1 MDIKRIMST
10 DSSNQAPL
18 VAHLV
23 ELRNRLLKCVVAILV
38 LFVGLYAF
46 ANDLYL
52 IVSEPLRLLL
62 PAGSSLIATEVASPF
77 LAPLKLTFA
86 ISVLISVPYTLF
98 QAWSFIAPAL
108 YKNEKQ
114 IAIPLLISSIFLF
127 YAGVLFAYFVVLPLI
142 FGFFT
147 TVGPGEVTVMTDIN
161 NYLNFVLK
169 LFFAFGVTFEI
180 PVATYLLIK
189 AGVTTVATL
198 SKKRPYI
205 FLGCFVVGMLITPP
219 DIFSQTL
226 LAIPMWMLFELGLI
240 AGRTVKVVVD
250 GSEENEEETTDR
262 VR

>member
-1 MDIKRIMST
+1 MST
-10 DSSNQAPL
+10 NSSNQAPL
-18 VAHLV
+18 VAHLI
-23 ELRNRLLKCVVAILV
+23 ELRNRLLKAILV
-38 LFVGLYAF
+38 ILLLFIGLYAF

-86 ISVLISVPYTLF
+86 VAVLLSIPYTLF

-114 IAIPLLISSIFLF
+114 IAIPLLVSSIFLF
-127 YAGVLFAYFVVLPLI
+127 YAGVLFAYYVVLPLI

-147 TVGPGEVTVMTDIN
+147 TIGPGEVTVMTDIN

-189 AGVTTVATL
+189 AGVTTVAAL

-250 GSEENEEETTDR
+250 DSEEDSESEAPNSAN
-262 VR
+262 

>member
-1 MDIKRIMST
+1 MST

-18 VAHLV
+18 VAHLI
-23 ELRNRLLKCVVAILV
+23 ELRNRLLKCVIAILI
-38 LFVGLYAF
+38 LFLGLYSF

-62 PAGSSLIATEVASPF
+62 PPGSSLIATEVASPF

-86 ISVLISVPYTLF
+86 VAVLISVPYTLF

-114 IAIPLLISSIFLF
+114 IAIPLLVSSIFLF
-127 YAGVLFAYFVVLPLI
+127 YAGVLFAYYVVLPLI

-250 GSEENEEETTDR
+250 GSEEKEESER
-262 VR
+262 SKASQ

>member
-1 MDIKRIMST
+1 MST
-10 DSSNQAPL
+10 NTSNQAPL
-18 VAHLV
+18 VSHLI
-23 ELRNRLLKCVVAILV
+23 ELRNRLLKSVLAILI

-77 LAPLKLTFA
+77 LAPLKLTFFVA
-86 ISVLISVPYTLF
+86 FLLSVPYTLF

-108 YKNEKQ
+108 YKKEKK

-127 YAGVLFAYFVVLPLI
+127 YAGVLFAYYIVLPLI

-189 AGVTTVATL
+189 AGVTTVSSL

-205 FLGCFVVGMLITPP
+205 FLGCFVIGMLITPP

-250 GSEENEEETTDR
+250 GSKENEEQEENDATSKTS
-262 VR
+262 

>member
-1 MDIKRIMST
+1 MDSPSST
-10 DSSNQAPL
+10 PAPL
-18 VAHLV
+18 VTHLI
-23 ELRNRLLKCVVAILV
+23 ELRNRLLKAVLVILV
-38 LFVGLYAF
+38 LFVGLYTF

-62 PAGSSLIATEVASPF
+62 PSGSSLIATEVASPF

-86 ISVLISVPYTLF
+86 IAILISVPYTLF

-127 YAGVLFAYFVVLPLI
+127 YAGVLFAYFVGLPLI

-189 AGVTTVATL
+189 AGVTTVAAL

-205 FLGCFVVGMLITPP
+205 FLGCFVIGMLITPP

-226 LAIPMWMLFELGLI
+226 LAIPMFLLFELGLI
-240 AGRTVKVVVD
+240 AGRTVKV
-250 GSEENEEETTDR
+250 EPEETDEADQAA
-262 VR
+262 

>member
-1 MDIKRIMST
+1 MST
-10 DSSNQAPL
+10 NTSNQAPL
-18 VAHLV
+18 VSHLI
-23 ELRNRLLKCVVAILV
+23 ELRNRLLKSVLAILI

-77 LAPLKLTFA
+77 LAPLKLTFFVA
-86 ISVLISVPYTLF
+86 FLLSVPYTLF

-108 YKNEKQ
+108 YKKEKK

-127 YAGVLFAYFVVLPLI
+127 YAGVLFAYYIVLPLI

-189 AGVTTVATL
+189 AGVTTVSSL

-205 FLGCFVVGMLITPP
+205 FLGCFVIGMLITPP

-250 GSEENEEETTDR
+250 GSEENEEQEENDATGKTS
-262 VR
+262 

>member
-1 MDIKRIMST
+1 MST
-10 DSSNQAPL
+10 DSSSQAPL
-18 VAHLV
+18 VAHLI
-23 ELRNRLLKCVVAILV
+23 ELRNRLLKSVVVVLV
-38 LFVGLYAF
+38 IFIGLYF
-46 ANDLYL
+46 YANDLYM

-62 PAGSSLIATEVASPF
+62 PKGSSLIATEVASPF

-86 ISVLISVPYTLF
+86 ISVLLSIPYTLY

-114 IAIPLLISSIFLF
+114 IAIPLLISSIVLF
-127 YAGVLFAYFVVLPLI
+127 YGGVLFAYYVVLPLI

-147 TVGPGEVTVMTDIN
+147 TVGPGDVTVMTDIN

-180 PVATYLLIK
+180 PVATYLLVK

-198 SKKRPYI
+198 SKKRPYV

-226 LAIPMWMLFELGLI
+226 LAIPMWMLFELGLL
-240 AGRTVKVVVD
+240 AGRTVKR
-250 GSEENEEETTDR
+250 EEEDAEE
-262 VR
+262 VSEAS

>member
-1 MDIKRIMST
+1 MST

-18 VAHLV
+18 VAHLI
-23 ELRNRLLKCVVAILV
+23 ELRNRLLKCVLAILI
-38 LFVGLYAF
+38 LFIGLYSF

-62 PAGSSLIATEVASPF
+62 PTGSSLIATEVASPF

-86 ISVLISVPYTLF
+86 VSVLISVPYTLF

-189 AGVTTVATL
+189 AGVTTVAAL

-250 GSEENEEETTDR
+250 GSEEKPESESSQTT
-262 VR
+262 

>member
-1 MDIKRIMST
+1 MST
-10 DSSNQAPL
+10 NTSNQAPL
-18 VAHLV
+18 VSHLI
-23 ELRNRLLKCVVAILV
+23 ELRNRLLKSVLAILI

-77 LAPLKLTFA
+77 LAPLKLTFFVA
-86 ISVLISVPYTLF
+86 FLLSVPYTLF

-108 YKNEKQ
+108 YKKEKK

-127 YAGVLFAYFVVLPLI
+127 YAGVLFAYYIVLPLI

-189 AGVTTVATL
+189 AGVTTVSSL

-250 GSEENEEETTDR
+250 GSEENEEQEENDATSKTS
-262 VR
+262 

>member
-1 MDIKRIMST
+1 MST

-18 VAHLV
+18 VAHLI
-23 ELRNRLLKCVVAILV
+23 ELRNRLLKCVIAILI
-38 LFVGLYAF
+38 LFLGLYSF

-62 PAGSSLIATEVASPF
+62 PPGSSLIATEVASPF

-86 ISVLISVPYTLF
+86 VAVLISVPYTLF

-114 IAIPLLISSIFLF
+114 IAIPLLVSSIFLF
-127 YAGVLFAYFVVLPLI
+127 YAGVLFAYYVVLPLI

-250 GSEENEEETTDR
+250 GSEEAERESSQAS
-262 VR
+262 

>member
-1 MDIKRIMST
+1 MST
-10 DSSNQAPL
+10 NSSNQAPL
-18 VAHLV
+18 VAHLI
-23 ELRNRLLKCVVAILV
+23 ELRNRLLKAILV
-38 LFVGLYAF
+38 ILLLFIGLYAF
-46 ANDLYL
+46 ANHLYL

-86 ISVLISVPYTLF
+86 VAVLLSIPYTLF

-114 IAIPLLISSIFLF
+114 IAIPLLVSSIFLF
-127 YAGVLFAYFVVLPLI
+127 YAGVLFAYYVVLPLI

-147 TVGPGEVTVMTDIN
+147 TIGPGEVTVMTDIN

-189 AGVTTVATL
+189 AGVTTVAAL

-250 GSEENEEETTDR
+250 DSEKDSESEVPNSAN
-262 VR
+262 

>member
-1 MDIKRIMST
+1 MST
-10 DSSNQAPL
+10 SSSNQAPL
-18 VAHLV
+18 VAHLI
-23 ELRNRLLKCVVAILV
+23 ELRNRLLKAVLLILV
-38 LFVGLYAF
+38 LFLGLYSF

-62 PAGSSLIATEVASPF
+62 PPGSSLIATEVASPF

-86 ISVLISVPYTLF
+86 VAVLLSVPYTLF

-108 YKNEKQ
+108 YKNEKN

-127 YAGVLFAYFVVLPLI
+127 YAGVLFAYYVVLPLI

-189 AGVTTVATL
+189 AGVTTVTTL

-226 LAIPMWMLFELGLI
+226 LAIPMWMLFELGLM
-240 AGRTVKVVVD
+240 AGRTVKVPESD
-250 GSEENEEETTDR
+250 EEADDSQSKII
-262 VR
+262 

>member
-1 MDIKRIMST
+1 MST
-10 DSSNQAPL
+10 SSSNQAPL
-18 VAHLV
+18 VAHLI
-23 ELRNRLLKCVVAILV
+23 ELRNRLLKAVLLILV
-38 LFVGLYAF
+38 LFLGLYAF

-62 PAGSSLIATEVASPF
+62 PPGSSLIATEVASPF

-86 ISVLISVPYTLF
+86 VAVLLSVPYTLF

-108 YKNEKQ
+108 YKNEKN

-127 YAGVLFAYFVVLPLI
+127 YAGVLFAYYVVLPLI

-189 AGVTTVATL
+189 AGVTTVTTL

-226 LAIPMWMLFELGLI
+226 LAIPMWMLFELGLM
-240 AGRTVKVVVD
+240 AGRTVKVPESD
-250 GSEENEEETTDR
+250 EEADDSQSKII
-262 VR
+262 

>member
-1 MDIKRIMST
+1 MDSPSST
-10 DSSNQAPL
+10 PAPL
-18 VAHLV
+18 VTHLI
-23 ELRNRLLKCVVAILV
+23 ELRNRLLKAVLVILV
-38 LFVGLYAF
+38 LFVGLYTF
-46 ANDLYL
+46 VNDLYL

-62 PAGSSLIATEVASPF
+62 PSGSSLIATEVASPF

-86 ISVLISVPYTLF
+86 IAILISVPYTLF

-189 AGVTTVATL
+189 AGVTTVAAL

-205 FLGCFVVGMLITPP
+205 FLGCFVIGMLITPP

-226 LAIPMWMLFELGLI
+226 LAIPMFLLFELGLI
-240 AGRTVKVVVD
+240 AGRTVKV
-250 GSEENEEETTDR
+250 EPEETDEADQAA
-262 VR
+262 

>member
-1 MDIKRIMST
+1 MST

-18 VAHLV
+18 VAHLL
-23 ELRNRLLKCVVAILV
+23 ELRNRLLKSVLAILI

-62 PAGSSLIATEVASPF
+62 PPGSSLIATEVASPF
-77 LAPLKLTFA
+77 LAPLKLTFFVA
-86 ISVLISVPYTLF
+86 VLISVPYTLY

-114 IAIPLLISSIFLF
+114 IAIPLLVSSIFLF
-127 YAGVLFAYFVVLPLI
+127 YAGVLFAYYIVLPLI

-189 AGVTTVATL
+189 AGVTTVAAL

-226 LAIPMWMLFELGLI
+226 LAIPMWLLFELGLL

-250 GSEENEEETTDR
+250 GSEEQSESAQSTQ
-262 VR
+262 

>member
-1 MDIKRIMST
+1 MST
-10 DSSNQAPL
+10 DSSSQAPL
-18 VAHLV
+18 VAHLI
-23 ELRNRLLKCVVAILV
+23 ELRNRLLKSVVVVLV
-38 LFVGLYAF
+38 IFIGLYF
-46 ANDLYL
+46 YANDLYM

-62 PAGSSLIATEVASPF
+62 PKGSSLIATEVASPF

-86 ISVLISVPYTLF
+86 ISVLLSIPYTLY

-114 IAIPLLISSIFLF
+114 IAIPLLISSIVLF
-127 YAGVLFAYFVVLPLI
+127 YGGVLFAYYVVLPLI

-147 TVGPGEVTVMTDIN
+147 TVGPGDVTVMTDIN

-180 PVATYLLIK
+180 PVATYLLVK

-198 SKKRPYI
+198 SKKRPYV

-226 LAIPMWMLFELGLI
+226 LAIPMWMLFELGLL
-240 AGRTVKVVVD
+240 AGRTVKR
-250 GSEENEEETTDR
+250 EEEEAEE
-262 VR
+262 VSEAS

>member
-1 MDIKRIMST
+1 MST
-10 DSSNQAPL
+10 NTSNQAPL
-18 VAHLV
+18 VSHLI
-23 ELRNRLLKCVVAILV
+23 ELRNRLLKSVLAILI

-77 LAPLKLTFA
+77 LAPLKLTFFVA
-86 ISVLISVPYTLF
+86 FLLSVPYTLF

-108 YKNEKQ
+108 YKKEKK

-127 YAGVLFAYFVVLPLI
+127 YAGILFAYYIVLPLI

-189 AGVTTVATL
+189 AGVTTVSSL

-205 FLGCFVVGMLITPP
+205 FLGCFVIGMLITPP

-250 GSEENEEETTDR
+250 GSEENEEQEENDATSKTS
-262 VR
+262 

>member
-1 MDIKRIMST
+1 MST

-18 VAHLV
+18 VAHLI
-23 ELRNRLLKCVVAILV
+23 ELRNRLLKCVLAILI
-38 LFVGLYAF
+38 LFIGLYSF

-86 ISVLISVPYTLF
+86 VAVLISVPYTLF
-98 QAWSFIAPAL
+98 QAWSFIAPSL

-127 YAGVLFAYFVVLPLI
+127 YAGVVFAYYVVLPLI

-226 LAIPMWMLFELGLI
+226 LAIPMWLLFELGLI

-250 GSEENEEETTDR
+250 GSETEEDSEASHTTP
-262 VR
+262 

>member
-1 MDIKRIMST
+1 MST
-10 DSSNQAPL
+10 DSHDQAPL
-18 VAHLV
+18 VAHLI
-23 ELRNRLLKCVVAILV
+23 ELRNRLLKSIIVILV
-38 LFVGLYAF
+38 IFLGLYYF

-52 IVSEPLRLLL
+52 IVSEPLRMLL
-62 PAGSSLIATEVASPF
+62 PKGSTLIATEVASPF

-86 ISVLISVPYTLF
+86 ISVLISIPFTLY

-108 YKNEKQ
+108 YKNEKTV
-114 IAIPLLISSIFLF
+114 AIPLLISSVILF
-127 YAGVLFAYFVVLPLI
+127 YAGVLFAYYVVLPLI

-147 TVGPGEVTVMTDIN
+147 SVGPSDVRVMTDIN

-169 LFFAFGVTFEI
+169 LFFAFGITFEI

-189 AGVTTVATL
+189 AGITTVEKL

-205 FLGCFVVGMLITPP
+205 ILGCFVIGMLLTPP

-226 LAIPMWMLFELGLI
+226 LAVPMWMLFEMGLL

-250 GSEENEEETTDR
+250 NEAEEATETN
-262 VR
+262 

>member
-1 MDIKRIMST
+1 MST

-18 VAHLV
+18 VAHLL
-23 ELRNRLLKCVVAILV
+23 ELRNRLLKSVLAILI

-62 PAGSSLIATEVASPF
+62 PPGSSLIATEVASPF
-77 LAPLKLTFA
+77 LAPLKLTFFVA
-86 ISVLISVPYTLF
+86 VLLSVPYTLY

-114 IAIPLLISSIFLF
+114 IAIPLLVSSIFLF
-127 YAGVLFAYFVVLPLI
+127 YAGVLFAYYIVLPLI

-189 AGVTTVATL
+189 AGVTTVAAL

-226 LAIPMWMLFELGLI
+226 LAIPMWLLFELGLL

-250 GSEENEEETTDR
+250 GSEEQSESAQSTQ
-262 VR
+262 